1 MRVLVALGEEHRAYR
16 EVVAAGI
23 RIMRPRVD
31 VATST
36 PTELEG
42 EIGRFDPHVV
52 VCVAPS
58 PVADTA
64 GRPAWVTLELRLGRA
79 AKVRVGSRRR
89 ELPDPTLE
97 DLLRVVE
104 EAEELVGKDEARA
117 SDQRSGDDQ
126 PTGG

>member
-1 MRVLVALGEEHRAYR
+1 MRVLVAFGEEHRAYR

-23 RIMRPRVD
+23 RIMRPRAD

-64 GRPAWVTLELRLGRA
+64 VRPAWVTLDLRPGRA

-89 ELPDPTLE
+89 ELPSPTLE
-97 DLLRVVE
+97 DLLRVVD

-117 SDQRSGDDQ
+117 SDRRSGNDR